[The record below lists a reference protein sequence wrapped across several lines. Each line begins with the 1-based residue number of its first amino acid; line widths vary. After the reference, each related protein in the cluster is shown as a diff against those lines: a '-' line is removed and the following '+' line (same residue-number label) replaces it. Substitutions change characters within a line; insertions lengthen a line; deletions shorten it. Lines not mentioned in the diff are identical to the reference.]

1 MQVICRYSGFYLQVF
16 RVAGTTAFAAYGM
29 AYIQESIWFGRPYS
43 VTAKNLL
50 DALLYAVVTAGAF
63 GWLS

>member
-1 MQVICRYSGFYLQVF
+1 
-16 RVAGTTAFAAYGM
+16 M

-50 DALLYAVVTAGAF
+50 DALLYAVVSAGAF
-63 GWLS
+63 GWLA